1 MSQIKLAV
9 IGFGRIGKIHAEN
22 ILHMQD
28 VELVQVIDPILDK
41 DSHLFDSKTIISK
54 DLEALTTIGEIDG
67 VIICSPS
74 IYHIDQIKTAANK
87 IKNIFCE
94 KPLALTKISA
104 ENSINACER
113 AGVVLGVGLIVVLGV
128 ALELPCFWLN

>member
-1 MSQIKLAV
+1 MNQIKLAV

-22 ILHMQD
+22 ILHMQG
-28 VELVQVIDPILDK
+28 VELALVIDPLLDE

-54 DLEALTTIGEIDG
+54 DIEALTTLRKIDG

-87 IKNIFCE
+87 NKKYFLR
-94 KPLALTKISA
+94 KTF
-104 ENSINACER
+104 SIR
-113 AGVVLGVGLIVVLGV
+113 SR
-128 ALELPCFWLN
+128 